1 MAVRIGW
8 ISVFFRVKCRSF
20 AVIWSKF
27 VRMLE
32 FGKCGNPLPQKLGE
46 TIQRIPYQPKG
57 ISVRLTAPNHVRVT
71 DPGSRI
77 ISKPWWYLVDRGLE
91 DRLEDVQLLLKT
103 IVFRVRL
110 GALQSTHPHCEFQS
124 RTCVSN
130 EDWRTAL
137 AYHYP
142 RLDGMM
148 YLCPCTRL
156 YYTMNRYEAAWCPQT
171 TQCTLDRSM
180 NLLWI
185 DFWETRN

>member
-1 MAVRIGW
+1 MP
-8 ISVFFRVKCRSF
+8 
-20 AVIWSKF
+20 
-27 VRMLE
+27 E
-32 FGKCGNPLPQKLGE
+32 FGKCGNPHSAKIGE

-77 ISKPWWYLVDRGLE
+77 ISKPWWYLGLQGTFA

-103 IVFRVRL
+103 RVFRVRL
-110 GALQSTHPHCEFQS
+110 GALQS
-124 RTCVSN
+124 
-130 EDWRTAL
+130 TAL

-148 YLCPCTRL
+148 DLCPCTRL

-180 NLLWI
+180 NLL
-185 DFWETRN
+185 